1 VSFSSWIVKDVKK
14 WIRVDIILQR
24 KKTWNANYIYCTV
37 QNWSIK
43 KLWNVQHIDVK
54 LKHKTLHK
62 VLVPKTQNPNLD
74 KLCSHN
80 KKTHVFYN
88 VLLQH
93 KNTKFTKREN
103 HKDIYIYIYIYNVT
117 II

>member
-1 VSFSSWIVKDVKK
+1 M
-14 WIRVDIILQR
+14 
-24 KKTWNANYIYCTV
+24 
-37 QNWSIK
+37 
-43 KLWNVQHIDVK
+43 QHIDVK

-103 HKDIYIYIYIYNVT
+103 HKYIYIYIYIMLQLYNMCILKVCK
-117 II
+117 IEIQH